1 MSGYITE
8 LSRDRIKESGNEE
21 NDRKLYIKVEV
32 ALGSVVSCLENSTW
46 EAEAGSLYEPAFY
59 REQVPGQIQKLN
71 RETLL
76 IFSKAE
82 VMHYYDGVAQNT
94 TKSKNL
100 SMFLMYNTG
109 KFL

>member
-1 MSGYITE
+1 MLFPDLKT
-8 LSRDRIKESGNEE
+8 
-21 NDRKLYIKVEV
+21 
-32 ALGSVVSCLENSTW
+32 ALGRQRQVVSMSQLSIESK
-46 EAEAGSLYEPAFY
+46 FQD
-59 REQVPGQIQKLN
+59 RFQKLN
-71 RETLL
+71 RETVL

-82 VMHYYDGVAQNT
+82 VMHYYDGVAKNT